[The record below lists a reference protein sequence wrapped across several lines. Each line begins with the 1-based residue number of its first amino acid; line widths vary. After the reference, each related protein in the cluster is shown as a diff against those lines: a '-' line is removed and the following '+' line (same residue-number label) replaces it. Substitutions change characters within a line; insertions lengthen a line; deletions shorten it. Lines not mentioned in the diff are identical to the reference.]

1 MSKPV
6 QLGLFSSEDDTV
18 RVLKPSRKSAKRRK
32 NDGQMMLFD
41 INTMAEAMKPR
52 RTTGLQVRLPMVLL
66 MERHE
71 QSIKEAEERDF
82 IDKNTTYLD

>member
-1 MSKPV
+1 MTKPI
-6 QLGLFSSEDDTV
+6 QLGLFSSEDDTS
-18 RVLKPSRKSAKRRK
+18 RVLKPSRKCHKKRK

-71 QSIKEAEERDF
+71 QSIKEAEEQDF
-82 IDKNTTYLD
+82 QSKNTRILD